1 MMSRRLFLRFI
12 ILFLTFDG
20 IKVIDHCQI
29 WNLISISMIVI
40 GDSACILVFKDSF
53 QQVESPDLVLTA
65 LLVIYSITER
75 VYAIRGVR
83 HEL

>member
-29 WNLISISMIVI
+29 WNLISISMIVV

>member
-1 MMSRRLFLRFI
+1 
-12 ILFLTFDG
+12 
-20 IKVIDHCQI
+20 
-29 WNLISISMIVI
+29 MIVV

-75 VYAIRGVR
+75 VYALGGVR

>member
-29 WNLISISMIVI
+29 RNLISISMIVV

-75 VYAIRGVR
+75 VYALGGVR